1 MIWVGGHTY
10 PDASSVRVLKGI
22 LTVLPLEGT
31 HASLVLKNFIEVW
44 LIYNVMLIS
53 AVQQSDSFISI
64 HVSILT

>member
-31 HASLVLKNFIEVW
+31 QASLVLKNCIEVW